1 MSSDRCWIPLLGVL
15 LTVLLSVAPPC
26 QAPGSQTKSVGLG
39 AAQHPRTVAVMQ
51 RLSVSSSEWSVGTHE
66 LQTQSRAHG
75 GGSSWR
81 RPAWAVEENLVVEE
95 VTGCSGVRR
104 KPRGRAG
111 RGATLQRGKKV
122 LSSEVRRGPCVWH
135 GHSCTLAWPSALGVP
150 ETVWVC
156 KTVASVKVHSRNDP
170 RHRRQA
176 SLPWGWYPSQSRPIL
191 QPVFLKVN

>member
-1 MSSDRCWIPLLGVL
+1 MSNFNTQSKHLNPGLPVSSDRCWIPLLGVL

-95 VTGCSGVRR
+95 VAGCSGVRR

-135 GHSCTLAWPSALGVP
+135 GHSCTLAWPSALG
-150 ETVWVC
+150 ESC
-156 KTVASVKVHSRNDP
+156 KQSGFAK
-170 RHRRQA
+170 
-176 SLPWGWYPSQSRPIL
+176 PWHP
-191 QPVFLKVN
+191 